1 MEQKSLCLYTGAASG
16 VAARFQCGKWWCE
29 TRACVCGGPGVISGN
44 GVQEYLLSSQLMVFS
59 IQRGIEAMEFF
70 LPDKVVV

>member
-1 MEQKSLCLYTGAASG
+1 M
-16 VAARFQCGKWWCE
+16 
-29 TRACVCGGPGVISGN
+29 CGGPGVISGN
-44 GVQEYLLSSQLMVFS
+44 KVQEYLLSSQLMVFS